1 MLRLNLYHLERAHS
15 LKKEHVLIIG
25 NSGAA
30 INAIRGIRHVNA
42 ECSITLLSQEP
53 HHAYSP
59 ALTTYLIAGRVA
71 RDKMGLVNAGFYDYY
86 QVEPRYNQRVASLNA
101 ANQKVFVEEG
111 AAIDYDKLL
120 IATGSLPNLLDCPVP
135 VGLKVFTLRTI
146 EDAERIR
153 SRVSTW
159 RNVIF
164 AGAGMV
170 SVQLANALRK
180 QVKGMTFIVGSDQ
193 ILSQN
198 LDSQASRL
206 VQRRI
211 EAEGGTFLLNRRILR
226 VEESQ
231 EGVVVRTDQGEAIEG
246 DALLVGKGVHPNI
259 PEIAP
264 EGAVG
269 VYRGIRVDSRM
280 RTSAGGI
287 FAAGDV
293 CEAADLI
300 SGEYRL
306 VSNWP
311 NACFQGWVAGQNM
324 GGGEAFF
331 EGSLAMNV
339 TSVFGLSI
347 ASIGEV
353 RDYSGKEREMASHL
367 DELKGVYKKWVFHG
381 DRFIGAIMVGNVAEN
396 ALVAE
401 IIRRRIPISQEK
413 NALMAYPSKAASFL
427 CGLL

>member
-1 MLRLNLYHLERAHS
+1 MKR
-15 LKKEHVLIIG
+15 EHVLIVG

-30 INAIRGIRHVNA
+30 INAVKGIRHVNA

-59 ALTTYLIAGRVA
+59 ALTTYLIAGKVT
-71 RDKMGLVNAGFYDYY
+71 RDKMGLVNEGFYDYY
-86 QVEPRYNQRVASLNA
+86 RVEPRYNQRVVSLNA
-101 ANQKVFVEEG
+101 ANQKVFVESG
-111 AAIDYDKLL
+111 AALDYDKLL
-120 IATGSLPNLLDCPVP
+120 IATGSLPNLLDCPVAA
-135 VGLKVFTLRTI
+135 GLKVFTLRTI

-170 SVQLANALRK
+170 SVQIANALRK

-198 LDSQASRL
+198 LDTQASRL

-231 EGVVVRTDQGEAIEG
+231 EGVVVRTDQGEAIAG

-259 PEIAP
+259 PQIAP
-264 EGAVG
+264 EDAVN
-269 VYRGIRVDSRM
+269 VHRGIWVDSRM
-280 RTSAGGI
+280 QTSAEGI

-293 CEAADLI
+293 CEAVDLI

-324 GGGEAFF
+324 GGGEALF

-339 TSVFGLSI
+339 TSVFGLSV

-353 RDYSGKEREMASHL
+353 RDYSGKEREVASHL
-367 DELKGVYKKWVFHG
+367 DESRTAYKKWVFQD
-381 DRFIGAIMVGNVAEN
+381 DRFVGAIMIGDIAEN
-396 ALVAE
+396 ALVTE
-401 IIRRRIPISQEK
+401 IIRRRIPISREK
-413 NALMAYPSKAASFL
+413 NALMANPSKAANFL

>member
-1 MLRLNLYHLERAHS
+1 
-15 LKKEHVLIIG
+15 LKKEHVLIVG

-30 INAIRGIRHVNA
+30 INAIKGIRHVNA
-42 ECSITLLSQEP
+42 ECSITLLSQESHP
-53 HHAYSP
+53 AYSP
-59 ALTTYLIAGRVA
+59 ALTTYLIAGKVTRE
-71 RDKMGLVNAGFYDYY
+71 KMGLVNEGFYDYY
-86 QVEPRYNQRVASLNA
+86 RVEPRYNQRVVSLNA
-101 ANQKVFVEEG
+101 ADKKIFVEAG
-111 AAIDYDKLL
+111 AALDYDKLL

-135 VGLKVFTLRTI
+135 AGSKVFTLRTI

-170 SVQLANALRK
+170 SVQIANALRK

-198 LDSQASRL
+198 LDTQASRL

-231 EGVVVRTDQGEAIEG
+231 EGVVVQTDQGEAITG

-264 EGAVG
+264 EGAVNVHRG
-269 VYRGIRVDSRM
+269 VRVDSRM
-280 RTSAGGI
+280 QTSAEAI

-293 CEAADLI
+293 CEAEDLI

-306 VSNWP
+306 ISNWP

-339 TSVFGLSI
+339 TSIFGLSV

-353 RDYSGKEREMASHL
+353 RGHSGEERETASHL
-367 DELKGVYKKWVFHG
+367 DESRGVYKKWVFHG
-381 DRFIGAIMVGNVAEN
+381 DRIIGAIMVGDIAEN
-396 ALVAE
+396 AFVAE
-401 IIRRRIPISQEK
+401 IIRRRIPISREK
-413 NALMAYPSKAASFL
+413 NALMAHPSKAASVL